1 MIIRATAKVLNL
13 SGIKAV
19 KNEKELVPAL
29 PGEWYANLLSLNRPG
44 KLATHFLH
52 YPTKISI
59 IIPGKSL
66 NKTLPLLPQRVGD
79 LLKRQGFSALIPRFQ
94 LQESPLVFA
103 TNSRSMLA
111 HMNQLRYNL
120 EYSLAMPE
128 TSEAINYAK
137 VEDNHLDWLFTKNG
151 KAGDYERPV
160 ELLAA
165 FAKT

>member
-1 MIIRATAKVLNL
+1 MVIRATAKLLKL

-19 KNEKELVPAL
+19 KNEKELFPVL

-66 NKTLPLLPQRVGD
+66 NKTLLLLPQRVAD
-79 LLKRQGFSALIPRFQ
+79 LLERQGFSVLMPKFQ
-94 LQESPLVFA
+94 LQEPPLVFA

-120 EYSLAMPE
+120 EYHLAMPE
-128 TSEAINYAK
+128 TIEAINYNEI
-137 VEDNHLDWLFTKNG
+137 EDTHLDWLFTKNG
-151 KAGDYERPV
+151 KAGDYEKPL
-160 ELLAA
+160 EILAA
-165 FAKT
+165 LK

>member
-1 MIIRATAKVLNL
+1 MIIRATAKLLKL

-19 KNEKELVPAL
+19 KNEKELAPVL
-29 PGEWYANLLSLNRPG
+29 PGEWYANLLSMNRSG

-66 NKTLPLLPQRVGD
+66 NKTLPILPERVAD
-79 LLKRQGFSALIPRFQ
+79 LLKRQGFSALIPKFQ
-94 LQESPLVFA
+94 LQEPPVVFA

-120 EYSLAMPE
+120 EYHLAMPE
-128 TSEAINYAK
+128 TIEAINYAEI
-137 VEDNHLDWLFTKNG
+137 EDGHLDWLFTRNG
-151 KAGDYERPV
+151 KAGDYEKPL
-160 ELLAA
+160 EILDGL
-165 FAKT
+165 K